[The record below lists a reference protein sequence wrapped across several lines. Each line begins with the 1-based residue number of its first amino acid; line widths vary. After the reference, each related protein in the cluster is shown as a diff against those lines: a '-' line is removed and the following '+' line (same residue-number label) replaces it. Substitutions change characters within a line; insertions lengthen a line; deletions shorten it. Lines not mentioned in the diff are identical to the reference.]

1 MRLEA
6 HIVTIPELGASRV
19 EEMLE
24 LMDSHYEGV
33 TRDDLLADLRAK
45 ERVILLMRDGTLRGF
60 STQTWFWHG
69 TGPDRVRVV
78 FSGDTIIDR
87 HDWGS
92 PALAVAW
99 GRMMLGLLDEH
110 PDAGLYWLLT
120 SKGYKTY
127 RFLTVFF
134 REFVPKLGG
143 PTDTGLP
150 ALRDAIAGDRFGPRY
165 DAATGIL
172 RAEPGAQRLRQGVA
186 DLDERRL
193 RDLQVGHFQQLNPG
207 HARGD
212 ELVCLARFHP
222 DNLHPYILRQLLAD
236 GS

>member
-6 HIVTIPELGASRV
+6 QIVTVPELGESRV
-19 EEMLE
+19 AEMLD
-24 LMDSHYEGV
+24 LMDAHYEGV
-33 TRDDLLADLRAK
+33 TRDGLLEDLRAK
-45 ERVILLMRDGTLRGF
+45 ERVILLTRNGVLRGF

-69 TGPDRVRVV
+69 TGAERVRVV

-87 HDWGS
+87 NDWGS

-99 GRMMLGLLDEH
+99 GRMMLELMDEH

-134 REFVPKLGG
+134 RDFIPKLGG
-143 PTDTGLP
+143 SPDARIS
-150 ALRDAIAGDRFGPRY
+150 ALRNAIAGERFGARY

-193 RDLQVGHFQQLNPG
+193 RDPQIGHFQQLNPG
-207 HARGD
+207 HAQGD

-222 DNLHPYILRQLLAD
+222 DNLHPYILRQLRA
-236 GS
+236 GES